1 MVGDSSVSVCQREV
15 RQRLGASAGQSTV
28 DFLGTLAAIAAVR
41 DPEMRIDALSYR
53 NRVMDLQLLV
63 PSVPALDEF
72 SRALE
77 QTRRF
82 DVEIEAA
89 NQNDSGTEGRLRIVG
104 ANP

>member
-1 MVGDSSVSVCQREV
+1 
-15 RQRLGASAGQSTV
+15 
-28 DFLGTLAAIAAVR
+28 
-41 DPEMRIDALSYR
+41 MRIDALSYR

-63 PSVPALDEF
+63 PNVVALDEF

-82 DVEIEAA
+82 EVEIETA
-89 NQNDSGTEGRLRIVG
+89 NQRDSATEGRLRIVG

>member
-1 MVGDSSVSVCQREV
+1 V
-15 RQRLGASAGQSTV
+15 T
-28 DFLGTLAAIAAVR
+28 
-41 DPEMRIDALSYR
+41 
-53 NRVMDLQLLV
+53 
-63 PSVPALDEF
+63 ALDEF

-89 NQNDSGTEGRLRIVG
+89 NQVDDGTEGRLKILG

>member
-1 MVGDSSVSVCQREV
+1 LS
-15 RQRLGASAGQSTV
+15 
-28 DFLGTLAAIAAVR
+28 TLAAIAAAR
-41 DPEMRIDALSYR
+41 DPVMRIDALSYR
-53 NRVMDLQLLV
+53 NRVMDLQLMV

-82 DVEIEAA
+82 DVSIEAA
-89 NQNDSGTEGRLRIVG
+89 NQIDSGTEGRLRIVG

>member
-1 MVGDSSVSVCQREV
+1 MS
-15 RQRLGASAGQSTV
+15 
-28 DFLGTLAAIAAVR
+28 FLGTLAAIARFAI
-41 DPEMRIDALSYR
+41 PNALDALSYR

-82 DVEIEAA
+82 EVEIEAA